1 MSDRTR
7 PSPHRRRALRAAL
20 AAPAALAAVPA
31 ALSAAPV
38 IATETVC
45 LRPSQQPDGTRVSP
59 PLRMTGAGFTP
70 GRVVPLQLGAQ
81 TYYTVVEDA
90 GTFEVEI
97 DLRARLSRPRPASS
111 PLPIVATDP
120 ALGPSNALR
129 IRTAPLQFDATP
141 KRTRP
146 SNTVTFRFSGFEPG
160 RAVYGHYRYA
170 GRVRANV
177 RMGRATR
184 PCGLL
189 TARRDQIPVRD
200 PEVGL
205 WTVQFD
211 QRRSFSPRA
220 TPRVSGTVTVSRTF
234 R

>member
-1 MSDRTR
+1 MDRRR
-7 PSPHRRRALRAAL
+7 PSPHRRRSLL
-20 AAPAALAAVPA
+20 AAVAAPVALAAVPA

-38 IATETVC
+38 IATGTVC
-45 LRPSQQPDGTRVSP
+45 LRPSQQPDGTRVAP

-70 GRVVPLQLGAQ
+70 GQVVPLQLGAQ
-81 TYYTVVEDA
+81 TWYTVAEDT
-90 GTFEVEI
+90 GVFEVEI
-97 DLRARLSRPRPASS
+97 DLRARLSRSRPRSS

-120 ALGPSNALR
+120 VLGPSNALR

-146 SNTVTFRFSGFEPG
+146 SSTVTFRFSGFEPG
-160 RAVYGHYRYA
+160 RAIFGHYRYA

-177 RMGRATR
+177 RMGTAGS

-189 TARRDQIPVRD
+189 TARRDQIPVAD

-205 WTVQFD
+205 WRVQFD
-211 QRRSFSPRA
+211 QRRTFSPRA
-220 TPRVSGTVTVSRTF
+220 TPRVSGTVAVTRSLR
-234 R
+234 